1 MATNL
6 LELTT
11 DIVVAH
17 ASTTE
22 LSPEELLQEIM
33 MVYATL
39 QALERDDV
47 VEEPEAPPKKRGRK
61 PKKDSEQAMEP
72 ATEEAV
78 QTMPVVEPAAPVI
91 SDEPVLSFEEAFQED
106 TIGCMICGRTGLKTL
121 KKHLAVEHDMKP
133 GQYKRKFKIPK
144 DVNLVAPSYAAARRQ
159 MAIDRGLPEKLA
171 AARAAKKKA
180 E

>member
-22 LSPEELLQEIM
+22 LSSEELLHEIK
-33 MVYATL
+33 MVYAAL
-39 QALERDDV
+39 KALETGNV
-47 VEEPEAPPKKRGRK
+47 IEEPAAPPKKRGRK
-61 PKKDSEQAMEP
+61 PKKDSEQAVEP
-72 ATEEAV
+72 IQEKPV
-78 QTMPVVEPAAPVI
+78 QAEPVVEPAAPVI
-91 SDEPVLSFEEAFQED
+91 SDEPALSYEEAFQED
-106 TIGCMICGRTGLKTL
+106 TIGCMICGKTGMKTL
-121 KKHLAVEHDMKP
+121 KRHLTTEHDMKP
-133 GQYKRKFKIPK
+133 GQYKRKFKVPK
-144 DVNLVAPSYAAARRQ
+144 DVDLVAPSYAAARRQ